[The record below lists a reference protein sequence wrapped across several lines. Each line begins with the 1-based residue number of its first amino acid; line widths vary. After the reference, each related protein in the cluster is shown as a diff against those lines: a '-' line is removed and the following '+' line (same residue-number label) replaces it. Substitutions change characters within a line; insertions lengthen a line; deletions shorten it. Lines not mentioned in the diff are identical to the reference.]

1 MPPVSFGARLFM
13 ITVKMSS
20 PRSGLTEAWSDLVT
34 RASPNVFMNP
44 VVLKAAQDN
53 MFATVHMLCAWDDG
67 AATRKLVGLWALQ
80 ERQLFSLGPA
90 VLEALP
96 YEYAFLSN
104 PVVDPAYA
112 EEVMVAFFAAIR
124 SSKSLPRVVSLKQLD
139 AEAPSYRAMR
149 KIFAEDGNRVLE
161 LGESLRPVA
170 SPETGV
176 KKSGSTRKKLRQDW
190 NRLSALGAVDIVN
203 VRDGEAA
210 KQDFETFLTLESASW
225 KGAEGTAL
233 LSSAHDALFVRR
245 MFSSLAERREASV
258 ALLRVDG
265 RAIAAQVLM
274 YCGKTAFTWKTAFN
288 AEFGKFSPGALL
300 IDKVTEELFAGAGIE
315 AIDSCSVEG
324 SFMANLWTGRRAMI
338 DIVVNV
344 SPTWSTGFALEAM
357 HQIGLQ
363 NLRQLR
369 DRMRAM
375 SWLQPGKKAGLAVAR

>member
-1 MPPVSFGARLFM
+1 M
-13 ITVKMSS
+13 ITVTMSA
-20 PRSGLTEAWSDLVT
+20 PRSDLTEAWNDLVT

-44 VVLKAAQDN
+44 AVLKVAQDN
-53 MFATVHMLCAWDDG
+53 ISATIHVLCAWDGGIDS
-67 AATRKLVGLWALQ
+67 RKLVGLWALQ
-80 ERQLFSLGPA
+80 ERQLFALGPA
-90 VLEALP
+90 ILEALP
-96 YEYAFLSN
+96 YEYAFLSS

-112 EEVMVAFFAAIR
+112 DEVMVAFFAAIR
-124 SSKSLPRVVSLKQLD
+124 TSKSLPRVVSLKQLD
-139 AEAPSYRAMR
+139 AEAPSYRIMR
-149 KIFAEDGNRVLE
+149 KIFAEDGNRVME

-176 KKSGSTRKKLRQDW
+176 KKTGSTRKKLRQDW
-190 NRLSALGAVDIVN
+190 NRLCALGSVDILN
-203 VRDGEAA
+203 VRDSRLATE
-210 KQDFETFLTLESASW
+210 DFETFLALEAASW
-225 KGAEGTAL
+225 KGTEGTAL
-233 LSSAHDALFVRR
+233 LCSESDARFVRR
-245 MFSSLAERREASV
+245 MFASLAERGEASV

-274 YCGKTAFTWKTAFN
+274 YCGKTAFTWKTAFD

-300 IDKVTEELFAGAGIE
+300 IDKVTEELFAEAGIV

-344 SPTWSTGFALEAM
+344 SPNWSTSFALEAM

-375 SWLQPGKKAGLAVAR
+375 SWLQPGKKAGLAASR

>member
-1 MPPVSFGARLFM
+1 MSPFNSQARLLM
-13 ITVKMSS
+13 VVVTTSS
-20 PRSGLTEAWSDLVT
+20 PRSDLTEAWNDLVT

-44 VVLKAAQDN
+44 VVLKAAHDAR
-53 MFATVHMLCAWDDG
+53 FANIHLLCAWDGD
-67 AATRKLVGLWALQ
+67 ADSRKLLGLWALQ
-80 ERQLFSLGPA
+80 ERQLFPLGPA

-96 YEYAFLSN
+96 YEYAFLSS

-112 EEVMVAFFAAIR
+112 DDVMSGFFAAIR
-124 SSKSLPRVVSLKQLD
+124 ASKSLPQVVSFKQLD
-139 AEAPSYRAMR
+139 AESSSYRAMR
-149 KIFAEDGNRVLE
+149 KIFAEDGNRVMELE
-161 LGESLRPVA
+161 ESLRPVA

-203 VRDGEAA
+203 ARESEHAA
-210 KQDFETFLTLESASW
+210 EDFETFLVLEASGW
-225 KGAEGTAL
+225 KGTEGTAL
-233 LSSAHDALFVRR
+233 LCSEGDARFVRR
-245 MFSSLAERREASV
+245 MFSSLAARGDASV

-274 YCGKTAFTWKTAFN
+274 YCGKTAFTWKTAFD
-288 AEFGKFSPGALL
+288 AGFGKFSPGALL
-300 IDKVTEELFAGAGIE
+300 IDKVTEQLFAEAGIV
-315 AIDSCSVEG
+315 AIDSCSAEG

-344 SPTWSTGFALEAM
+344 SPNWSASFALEAV

-375 SWLQPGKKAGLAVAR
+375 SWLQPGKKIGMAAGR